1 MYFQIRELILWP
13 KGDFPPRRVKFA
25 PGKVNVIS
33 GASKTGKSAIIPII
47 DYCLGSGKCA
57 IPTGTIRNACS
68 WFGLIVDTDEGQKL
82 IARAEP
88 GSKAQSEQMLLIE
101 GETIEVPDRITVRSS
116 NAGQVRS
123 MLNRLSGTSNL
134 PFDPESTSG
143 FAARPS
149 IRDFMAFVFQPQ
161 NVVAN
166 PDVLFFKADTNEH
179 REKLKNIFPYVLGAV
194 TPQTLMDRWELDG
207 LRKTLRRKERELLN
221 IRTVSGRWQSEAR
234 SWLDRARELGLFPKD
249 RVIPSDDW
257 PQLVDALRTISVSDF
272 TAAKPDAAQIDA
284 ALAETLQLIEVE
296 RGMAAELFA
305 IRSRLAELKALKE
318 GTSTFNA
325 ALRIQKERLS
335 LSTWLKSLSGGDPT
349 ATAPV
354 PAVNPGVELDMLC
367 AALARIEEEAARHPA
382 STETIDREL
391 NRLTTALR
399 EKTEELNALRLRIK
413 GRPGVDKQPAKQYSI
428 PDIERYLGRLEQALT
443 NYETIGSDNELVT
456 EVQRLREQVAA
467 LELRIS
473 ERNIQARID
482 RALKQIHAMAAT
494 IIPNLDAEFPTHPIE
509 LSIKDLSI
517 QVIGPERTD
526 WLWEIGSGANWLTYH
541 IAVSAALQRFFMQT
555 NAHPVPH
562 LLVYD
567 QPSQVYFPRSLTG
580 EQPEPEWKD
589 QDVNAVRK
597 VFATLA
603 KEVGSSKGRLQVIV
617 LDHASSDVWGGIEHV
632 YALPEWRGDEKLV
645 PLAWITGDPN

>member
-13 KGDFPPRRVKFA
+13 KGDFPPRRVIFA

-88 GSKAQSEQMLLIE
+88 GNKQQSEQMLLLE
-101 GETIEVPDRITVRSS
+101 GAPIMVPERIDERTS
-116 NAGQVRS
+116 NAGQVRA

-134 PFDPESTSG
+134 PFDPDKASG
-143 FAARPS
+143 FGARAS

-166 PDVLFFKADTNEH
+166 PDIMFFKADTNEH
-179 REKLKNIFPYVLGAV
+179 REKLKTIFPYVLGAV
-194 TPQTLMDRWELDG
+194 TPQILMDRWELDG
-207 LRKTLRRKERELLN
+207 LLKTLRRKEREMLN
-221 IRTVSGRWQSEAR
+221 IRAVSLRWQGEAR

-249 RVIPSDDW
+249 RIIPANDW
-257 PQLVDALRTISVSDF
+257 PQLIDALRAIAATDY
-272 TAAKPDAAQIDA
+272 TAAKPDAAQIDD
-284 ALAETLQLIEVE
+284 ALAETLRLIEAE
-296 RGMAAELFA
+296 RDLSTELFA

-318 GTSTFNA
+318 GTTSFSA

-335 LSTWLKSLSGGDPT
+335 LSSWLKTLAVTDIGS
-349 ATAPV
+349 TAPV
-354 PAVNPGVELDMLC
+354 PVINPGAELDMLC
-367 AALARIEEEAARHPA
+367 TALARIEAEAARHPT

-391 NRLTTALR
+391 ARLTDALR
-399 EKTEELNALRLRIK
+399 DKTEALNALRVRIK
-413 GRPGVDKQPAKQYSI
+413 GHPGLERQPTTKQFSI

-443 NYETIGSDNELVT
+443 SYETIGSDNDLAD
-456 EVQRLREQVAA
+456 EVQQLRDQVRE
-467 LELRIS
+467 LERRIS
-473 ERNIQARID
+473 ARNIQSRIE

-494 IIPNLDAEFPTHPIE
+494 IIPNLDAEFPTYPIE

-517 QVIGPERTD
+517 QVIGPERAD

-541 IAVSAALQRFFMQT
+541 IAVSAALQRFFMQSKS
-555 NAHPVPH
+555 HPVPH

-567 QPSQVYFPRSLTG
+567 QPSQVYFPRSVTG
-580 EQPEPEWKD
+580 DQPEPEWKD
-589 QDVNAVRK
+589 QDINAVRK

-603 KEVGSSKGRLQVIV
+603 KEVGDSKGRLQVIV
-617 LDHASSDVWGGIEHV
+617 LDHASHDVWGGIEHIH
-632 YALPEWRGDEKLV
+632 ALPEWRGSEKLV
-645 PLAWITGDPN
+645 PLAWTTE

>member
-13 KGDFPPRRVKFA
+13 KRDFKPRRVSFA

-88 GSKAQSEQMLLIE
+88 GNKQQSEQMLLIE
-101 GETIEVPDRITVRSS
+101 SETIEVPERITDRTS
-116 NAGQVRS
+116 NAAQVKAL
-123 MLNRLSGTSNL
+123 LNRLSGTSNL
-134 PFDPESTSG
+134 PFDPESASG
-143 FAARPS
+143 FGARPS

-179 REKLKNIFPYVLGAV
+179 REKLKSIFPYVLGAV
-194 TPQTLMDRWELDG
+194 TPQTLIDRWELDS

-221 IRTVSGRWQSEAR
+221 IRAVSGRWQSEAR
-234 SWLDRARELGLFPKD
+234 SWLDRARELGLVLKD
-249 RVIPSDDW
+249 RVIPANDW
-257 PQLVDALRTISVSDF
+257 PQLIDALRTISVSDF
-272 TAAKPDAAQIDA
+272 TAARPDATQIDA
-284 ALAETLQLIEVE
+284 ALAETLRLIEVE

-318 GTSTFNA
+318 GTTTFNA

-335 LSTWLKSLSGGDPT
+335 LSTWLKSLTVGDQG
-349 ATAPV
+349 ATVPV
-354 PAVNPGVELDMLC
+354 PVINPGVELDMLC
-367 AALARIEEEAARHPA
+367 AALARIEEEAARHPS

-391 NRLTTALR
+391 NRLTGALR
-399 EKTEELNALRLRIK
+399 DKTEELNALRLRIK
-413 GRPGVDKQPAKQYSI
+413 GRPGVDKQPPKQYSI

-443 NYETIGSDNELVT
+443 TYDTIGSDNELAT
-456 EVQRLREQVAA
+456 EVQRLREQVEA

-509 LSIKDLSI
+509 LSIRDLSI
-517 QVIGPERTD
+517 QIIGPERTD

-555 NAHPVPH
+555 NTHPVPH

-567 QPSQVYFPRSLTG
+567 QPSQVYFPRRLTG
-580 EQPEPEWKD
+580 DQPEPEWKD

-597 VFATLA
+597 VFTTLA
-603 KEVGSSKGRLQVIV
+603 KEVGASKGRLQVIV
-617 LDHASSDVWGGIEHV
+617 LDHASTDVWGGIEHIH
-632 YALPEWRGDEKLV
+632 AIPEWRGPEKLV
-645 PLAWITGDPN
+645 PLAWISEAG

>member
-13 KGDFPPRRVKFA
+13 KRDFKPRLVSFA

-82 IARAEP
+82 IAHAVP
-88 GSKAQSEQMLLIE
+88 GNKQQSEQMLLIE
-101 GETIEVPDRITVRSS
+101 GETIEVPERITDRTS
-116 NAGQVRS
+116 NAAQVKAL
-123 MLNRLSGTSNL
+123 LNRLSGTSNL
-134 PFDPESTSG
+134 PFDPESASG
-143 FAARPS
+143 FGARPS

-179 REKLKNIFPYVLGAV
+179 REKLKSIFPYVLGAV

-207 LRKTLRRKERELLN
+207 LRKTFRRKERELLN
-221 IRTVSGRWQSEAR
+221 IRAVSGRWQSEAR
-234 SWLDRARELGLFPKD
+234 SWLDRARELGLVPKD
-249 RVIPSDDW
+249 RVIPANDW
-257 PQLVDALRTISVSDF
+257 PQLIDELRTISVSDF
-272 TAAKPDAAQIDA
+272 TAARPHAAQIDA
-284 ALAETLQLIEVE
+284 ALAETLRLIEVE
-296 RGMAAELFA
+296 RGMSAELFA

-318 GTSTFNA
+318 GTTTFNA

-335 LSTWLKSLSGGDPT
+335 LSTWLKSLTVGDQS
-349 ATAPV
+349 ATVPV
-354 PAVNPGVELDMLC
+354 PVINPSVELDMLC
-367 AALARIEEEAARHPA
+367 AALARIEEEAARHPS

-391 NRLTTALR
+391 NRLTGALR
-399 EKTEELNALRLRIK
+399 DKTEELNALRLRIK
-413 GRPGVDKQPAKQYSI
+413 GRPGVDKQPSKQYSI

-443 NYETIGSDNELVT
+443 TYDTIGSDNVLATEL
-456 EVQRLREQVAA
+456 QRLREQVEA

-509 LSIKDLSI
+509 LSIRDLSI

-555 NAHPVPH
+555 NTHPVPH

-580 EQPEPEWKD
+580 DQPEPEWKD

-597 VFATLA
+597 VFTTLA
-603 KEVGSSKGRLQVIV
+603 KEVGASKGRLQVIV
-617 LDHASSDVWGGIEHV
+617 LDHASTDVWGGIEHIH
-632 YALPEWRGDEKLV
+632 ALPEWRGPEKLV
-645 PLAWITGDPN
+645 PLAWVSETG

>member
-13 KGDFPPRRVKFA
+13 KGNFSPRRVSFA

-82 IARAEP
+82 IAREEP

-101 GETIEVPDRITVRSS
+101 GETIEVPERIVVRTS
-116 NAGQVRS
+116 NAAQVKA

-143 FAARPS
+143 YGARPS

-179 REKLKNIFPYVLGAV
+179 REKLKNIFPYVLGAI
-194 TPQTLMDRWELDG
+194 TPQTLMDRWELDS

-221 IRTVSGRWQSEAR
+221 IRAVSGRWQSEAR
-234 SWLDRARELGLFPKD
+234 SWLDRARELGLFPNN
-249 RVIPSDDW
+249 RVIPAHDW
-257 PQLVDALRTISVSDF
+257 PQLIDALRSIASSDF
-272 TAAKPDAAQIDA
+272 TAAKPDAAQIDD
-284 ALAETLQLIEVE
+284 ALAETLRLIEAE
-296 RGMAAELFA
+296 RTMSTELFA
-305 IRSRLAELKALKE
+305 IRTRLAELKALKD
-318 GTSTFNA
+318 GTTSFNA

-335 LSTWLKSLSGGDPT
+335 LSTWLKSLGVSDQS
-349 ATAPV
+349 AVAPV
-354 PAVNPGVELDMLC
+354 PVITPGVELDMLC
-367 AALARIEEEAARHPA
+367 AALTRIEEEAARHPA

-391 NRLTTALR
+391 NRLNGALR
-399 EKTEELNALRLRIK
+399 DKSEELNALRIRIK

-428 PDIERYLGRLEQALT
+428 PEIERYLGRLEQALT
-443 NYETIGSDNELVT
+443 TYETIGSDSDLAT
-456 EVQRLREQVAA
+456 EVQRLREQVEA
-467 LELRIS
+467 LERRIS

-541 IAVSAALQRFFMQT
+541 IAVSAALQRFFMQLPS
-555 NAHPVPH
+555 HPVPH

-580 EQPEPEWKD
+580 DQPEPEWKD

-597 VFATLA
+597 VFTTLA
-603 KEVGSSKGRLQVIV
+603 AEVGASKGRLQVIV
-617 LDHASSDVWGGIEHV
+617 LDHASQDVWGGIEHIH
-632 YALPEWRGDEKLV
+632 ALPEWRGLEKLV
-645 PLAWITGDPN
+645 PLGWLSEAN

>member
-1 MYFQIRELILWP
+1 M
-13 KGDFPPRRVKFA
+13 VA
-25 PGKVNVIS
+25 
-33 GASKTGKSAIIPII
+33 
-47 DYCLGSGKCA
+47 
-57 IPTGTIRNACS
+57 GTIRNACS

-82 IARAEP
+82 IARSEP
-88 GSKAQSEQMLLIE
+88 GNKAQSEQMLLIE
-101 GETIEVPDRITVRSS
+101 GETIEVPERIVVRTS
-116 NAGQVRS
+116 NAAQVKAL
-123 MLNRLSGTSNL
+123 LNRLSGTSNL
-134 PFDPESTSG
+134 PFDPDSTSG
-143 FAARPS
+143 YGARPS

-179 REKLKNIFPYVLGAV
+179 REKLKNIFHYVLGAI
-194 TPQTLMDRWELDG
+194 TPQTLMDRWELDS
-207 LRKTLRRKERELLN
+207 LRKMLRRKERELLN
-221 IRTVSGRWQSEAR
+221 IRAVSGRWQSEAR

-249 RVIPSDDW
+249 RVIPANDW
-257 PQLVDALRTISVSDF
+257 PQLIDALRAIAVSDF

-284 ALAETLQLIEVE
+284 ALAETLRLIEAE
-296 RGMAAELFA
+296 RTMSTVLFT
-305 IRSRLAELKALKE
+305 IRSRLAELKALKD
-318 GTSTFNA
+318 GTTGFNA

-335 LSTWLKSLSGGDPT
+335 LSTWLKSLGVSDQT
-349 ATAPV
+349 AVTPV
-354 PAVNPGVELDMLC
+354 PVINPGVELDMLC
-367 AALARIEEEAARHPA
+367 AALTRIEEEAARHPA

-391 NRLTTALR
+391 NRLTGALR
-399 EKTEELNALRLRIK
+399 EKLEELNALRIRIK

-443 NYETIGSDNELVT
+443 TYETIGSDSDLAT
-456 EVQRLREQVAA
+456 EVQRLREQVEA
-467 LELRIS
+467 LERRIS

-509 LSIKDLSI
+509 LSIRDLSI
-517 QVIGPERTD
+517 QVIGPQRTD

-541 IAVSAALQRFFMQT
+541 IAVSAALQRFYMQSPS
-555 NAHPVPH
+555 HPVPH

-580 EQPEPEWKD
+580 DQPEPEWKD

-603 KEVGSSKGRLQVIV
+603 AEVGASKGRLQVIV
-617 LDHASSDVWGGIEHV
+617 LDHASQDVWGGIEHIH
-632 YALPEWRGDEKLV
+632 ALPEWRGPEKLV
-645 PLAWITGDPN
+645 PLAWISEAI

>member
-13 KGDFPPRRVKFA
+13 KGNFPPRRVRFA

-88 GSKAQSEQMLLIE
+88 GNKVQSEQMLLID
-101 GETIEVPDRITVRSS
+101 GETIEVPERIVVRTS
-116 NAGQVRS
+116 NASQVKAL
-123 MLNRLSGTSNL
+123 LNRLSGTSNL
-134 PFDPESTSG
+134 PFDPDSTSG
-143 FAARPS
+143 YGARPS

-179 REKLKNIFPYVLGAV
+179 REKLKNIFPYVLGAI
-194 TPQTLMDRWELDG
+194 TPQTLMDRWELDS

-221 IRTVSGRWQSEAR
+221 IRAVSGRWQSEAR

-249 RVIPSDDW
+249 RAIPTNDW
-257 PQLVDALRTISVSDF
+257 PQVIDALRAIAASDF
-272 TAAKPDAAQIDA
+272 TAAKPDPAQIDA
-284 ALAETLQLIEVE
+284 ALAETLRLIEAE
-296 RGMAAELFA
+296 RTIATELFS
-305 IRSRLAELKALKE
+305 IRSRLAELKALKD
-318 GTSTFNA
+318 GTTSFNA

-335 LSTWLKSLSGGDPT
+335 LSTWLKSLGVSDQT
-349 ATAPV
+349 SVAPV
-354 PAVNPGVELDMLC
+354 PVINPGVELDMLC
-367 AALARIEEEAARHPA
+367 AALTRIEEEAARHPA

-391 NRLTTALR
+391 NRLTGALR
-399 EKTEELNALRLRIK
+399 DKSEELNALRIRIK
-413 GRPGVDKQPAKQYSI
+413 DRPGVDKQQAKQYSI

-443 NYETIGSDNELVT
+443 TYETIGSDSDLAS
-456 EVQRLREQVAA
+456 EVQRLREQVEA
-467 LELRIS
+467 LERRIS

-482 RALKQIHAMAAT
+482 RALKQIHAIAAT
-494 IIPNLDAEFPTHPIE
+494 IIPNLDAEFPTHAIE

-541 IAVSAALQRFFMQT
+541 IAVSAALQRFFMQSPS
-555 NAHPVPH
+555 HPVPH

-580 EQPEPEWKD
+580 DQPEPEWKD

-603 KEVGSSKGRLQVIV
+603 AEVGASKGRLQVIV
-617 LDHASSDVWGGIEHV
+617 LDHASQDVWGGIENIH
-632 YALPEWRGDEKLV
+632 ALPEWRGPEKLV
-645 PLAWITGDPN
+645 PLAWISEPN